1 MVGPPQC
8 SFARRVSCL
17 PFLLLLTLLPC
28 GMLRA
33 QSSTGQGSP
42 PQSEPARAAPAQ
54 TSPSNENAEVSSRD
68 TPATFKVRVNLV
80 LVRAVV
86 RDAQGNV
93 VGNLRKE
100 NFQLFDNSKPQVI
113 SAFSLETPESH
124 AALPVT
130 QASAGE
136 PEASPEAAAKVA
148 ARLPQRF
155 VAILFDDEHF
165 LMEDSVFVRNSAT
178 RLFGALA
185 PSDRVGVYTTS
196 GQISQEFTDNRELI
210 NKALSG
216 IIPRASFGGLDHGC
230 PEIGYYQADLIEVKR
245 DTQAL
250 GVATEDALQCAF
262 RGDRTMRAQAQSL
275 AESAAA
281 SALAAGDAHTEYTYR
296 HFEETIRRLSS
307 MPGQRIMIFVSP
319 GFIFST
325 YTVGPTDIIDRAT
338 RANIVI
344 NTLDARGLYTPDV
357 LGDIADP
364 PHDSFL
370 TRGFKASY
378 RIQSQSVQSQVL
390 GELAEGTGGTF
401 FHNRND
407 LDEGFRQAG
416 AAPPISYLLAFS
428 PQNLKLDGR
437 YHLLKVTLAN
447 KQKYNVQARRGYYAP
462 RTAADPAE
470 TAKREIEEALFSQDE
485 IRDLPVEL
493 HTQFFKKDEAEA
505 RLAVVTHLDLRGI
518 RFRKAA
524 GRNRDDLT
532 VATAIFDENGKFVTG
547 GEKVVEMRL
556 LDATYDRLGRS
567 GLTVK
572 SSFDVK
578 PGTYLVRQV
587 VRDAEGSQM
596 AARNGA
602 VVIPY

>member
-1 MVGPPQC
+1 MGGPPQY
-8 SFARRVSCL
+8 SLARRVSCL
-17 PFLLLLTLLPC
+17 LFLLLLLLLPC

-33 QSSTGQGSP
+33 QSSAGQENP
-42 PQSEPARAAPAQ
+42 PQSGATPAAPAQ
-54 TSPSNENAEVSSRD
+54 TLASGENAEVSSHD

-80 LVRAVV
+80 LVRVVV
-86 RDAQGNV
+86 RDALGKV
-93 VGNLRKE
+93 VGNLGKE
-100 NFQLFDNSKPQVI
+100 DFQLFDSGKPQVI

-124 AALPVT
+124 APLAMT
-130 QASAGE
+130 RASEGE
-136 PEASPEAAAKVA
+136 PEVSPELAAKTA
-148 ARLPQRF
+148 AGLPQRF

-165 LMEDSVFVRNSAT
+165 SMEDSVYVRSSAT
-178 RLFGALA
+178 RLFDALA
-185 PSDRVGVYTTS
+185 ASDRVGVYTTS
-196 GQISQEFTDNRELI
+196 GQVSQEFTNNRELI
-210 NKALSG
+210 SRALSG
-216 IIPRASFGGLDHGC
+216 IIPRASFGGADHGC

-245 DTQAL
+245 DPQAL
-250 GVATEDALQCAF
+250 AVATEDTIQCAF
-262 RGDRTMRAQAQSL
+262 RGDRTMKAQAESL

-281 SALAAGDAHTEYTYR
+281 NALAAGDSHTELTYR
-296 HFEETIRRLSS
+296 RFEEAIRRLAS

-319 GFIFST
+319 GFIPST
-325 YTVGPTDIIDRAT
+325 YTAGPTDLIDRAT

-344 NTLDARGLYTPDV
+344 NAMDARGLYTPDV

-364 PHDSFL
+364 PLDSFR
-370 TRGFKASY
+370 TRGFKATY
-378 RIQSQSVQSQVL
+378 RVLAQSVQAEVL
-390 GELAEGTGGTF
+390 GELADGTGGTF

-437 YHLLKVTLAN
+437 FHLLKVTLTN
-447 KQKYNVQARRGYYAP
+447 KQKYSVQARRGYYAP
-462 RTAADPAE
+462 RTAADPSE

-485 IRDLPVEL
+485 IRDLSAEL

-505 RLAVVTHLDLRGI
+505 RLAVLTHLDLKGI
-518 RFRKAA
+518 RFRKVE

-532 VATAIFDENGKFVTG
+532 LATAIFDENGKFVTG
-547 GEKVVEMRL
+547 GEKIVEMRL
-556 LDATYDRLGRS
+556 LDTTVERLGRS
-567 GLTVK
+567 GITVK

-587 VRDAEGSQM
+587 VRDSEGSQM

-602 VVIPY
+602 VIIPY

>member
-1 MVGPPQC
+1 MVASPQC
-8 SFARRVSCL
+8 SLARRVACL
-17 PFLLLLTLLPC
+17 FILILLPC

-33 QSSTGQGSP
+33 QSPTGQEAP
-42 PQSEPARAAPAQ
+42 PKIEPQRAAAAQ
-54 TSPSNENAEVSSRD
+54 TVSPNENAEVSSRD

-80 LVRAVV
+80 LVRVVV
-86 RDAQGNV
+86 RDAQGKV
-93 VGNLRKE
+93 VGTLRKE
-100 NFQLFDNSKPQVI
+100 DFQLFDNSKAQVV
-113 SAFSLETPESH
+113 SAFSVETPESH
-124 AALPVT
+124 AAVPVT
-130 QASAGE
+130 QASVGE
-136 PEASPEAAAKVA
+136 PEASSEAAARVA
-148 ARLPQRF
+148 ASLPQRF

-165 LMEDSVFVRNSAT
+165 LMEDSVFMRSSAA

-196 GQISQEFTDNRELI
+196 GQVSQEFTDNRELI
-210 NKALSG
+210 NRALTG
-216 IIPRASFGGLDHGC
+216 IVPRASFGGPEHGC

-245 DTQAL
+245 DAQAL
-250 GVATEDALQCAF
+250 AVATEDAVQCAF
-262 RGDRTMRAQAQSL
+262 NGNRTMTSQAQSL

-281 SALAAGDAHTEYTYR
+281 SALAAGDAHTEFTYR

-319 GFIFST
+319 GFIFSSF
-325 YTVGPTDIIDRAT
+325 TVGPTDIIDRAT

-344 NTLDARGLYTPDV
+344 NTLDARGLYAPDV

-364 PHDSFL
+364 PHDSVL

-378 RIQSQSVQSQVL
+378 RVQSQSVQSQVL
-390 GELAEGTGGTF
+390 GELADGTGGTF

-407 LDEGFRQAG
+407 VDEGFRQAG

-437 YHLLKVTLAN
+437 FHLLKVTLAN
-447 KQKYNVQARRGYYAP
+447 KQKYSVQARRGYYAP

-485 IRDLPVEL
+485 IHDLPVEL

-505 RLAVVTHLDLRGI
+505 RLAVLTHLDLRGI
-518 RFRKAA
+518 RFRKAE

-532 VATAIFDENGKFVTG
+532 VATAIFDENGKYVTG
-547 GEKVVEMRL
+547 DEKVVEMRL
-556 LDATYDRLGRS
+556 LDTTVDRLGRS

-602 VVIPY
+602 VIIPY

>member
-1 MVGPPQC
+1 MVGPLQY
-8 SFARRVSCL
+8 SLARRVGCL
-17 PFLLLLTLLPC
+17 PFLLSLLLLMC
-28 GMLRA
+28 EMLRA
-33 QSSTGQGSP
+33 QSSAGQENP
-42 PQSEPARAAPAQ
+42 PQSGASTAAPAQ
-54 TSPSNENAEVSSRD
+54 IPASSENAEVSSRD

-80 LVRAVV
+80 LVRVVV
-86 RDAQGNV
+86 RDAQGKIV
-93 VGNLRKE
+93 SNLGKE
-100 NFQLFDNSKPQVI
+100 NFQLFDNGKPQVI
-113 SAFSLETPESH
+113 SAFSAETPESH
-124 AALPVT
+124 ASLPVT

-136 PEASPEAAAKVA
+136 PEASPESAAKIA
-148 ARLPQRF
+148 AGLPQRF

-165 LMEDSVFVRNSAT
+165 SMEDSVYVRNSAT
-178 RLFGALA
+178 RLFDALA
-185 PSDRVGVYTTS
+185 ASDRVGVYTTS

-210 NKALSG
+210 NKALLG
-216 IIPRASFGGLDHGC
+216 IIPRASLGGPEHGC
-230 PEIGYYQADLIEVKR
+230 PEIGYYQADLIEVKQ
-245 DTQAL
+245 DVQAL
-250 GVATEDALQCAF
+250 AVATEDALQCAF
-262 RGDRTMRAQAQSL
+262 RGDRAMRAQAQSL
-275 AESAAA
+275 AQSAAA

-296 HFEETIRRLSS
+296 HFEETIRRLAS

-319 GFIFST
+319 GFIFPT

-344 NTLDARGLYTPDV
+344 NTMDARGLYAPDV

-370 TRGFKASY
+370 TRGVKGSFRVAA
-378 RIQSQSVQSQVL
+378 QSVQSLVL
-390 GELAEGTGGTF
+390 GELADGTGGTF
-401 FHNRND
+401 FNNRND

-416 AAPPISYLLAFS
+416 AAPPNSYLLAFS

-437 YHLLKVTLAN
+437 YHLLKVTLTS
-447 KQKYNVQARRGYYAP
+447 KQKYSVQARRGYYAP
-462 RTAADPAE
+462 RTASDPSE
-470 TAKREIEEALFSQDE
+470 TAKQEIEEALFSQDE
-485 IRDLPVEL
+485 MRDLSLDL

-505 RLAVVTHLDLRGI
+505 RLAVLTHLDLKGI
-518 RFRKAA
+518 RFRKVE

-532 VATAIFDENGKFVTG
+532 LATAIFDENGKFVTG

-556 LDATYDRLGRS
+556 LDTTVERLGRS
-567 GLTVK
+567 GITVK

-587 VRDAEGSQM
+587 VRDSEGSQM

>member
-1 MVGPPQC
+1 MVARSHC
-8 SFARRVSCL
+8 SFARRVSC
-17 PFLLLLTLLPC
+17 PTLLLILILLHC
-28 GMLRA
+28 VKLAA
-33 QSSTGQGSP
+33 QSPTSQEIP
-42 PQSEPARAAPAQ
+42 PKSEPAQAA
-54 TSPSNENAEVSSRD
+54 SPQKPSVDGNAEVSSYD

-80 LVRAVV
+80 LTRVVV
-86 RDAQGNV
+86 RDALGNT

-100 NFQLFDNSKPQVI
+100 DFQLFDNGKPQAI
-113 SAFSLETPESH
+113 SAFSVETPQSH

-130 QASAGE
+130 QASPGE
-136 PEASPEAAAKVA
+136 PEASPEAAAKIA

-155 VAILFDDEHF
+155 VAILFDDEH
-165 LMEDSVFVRNSAT
+165 LAMEDAVFVRSAAT

-185 PSDRVGVYTTS
+185 ASDRVGVYTTS
-196 GQISQEFTDNRELI
+196 GQVSEEFTDNRELI
-210 NKALSG
+210 NKALLG
-216 IIPRASFGGLDHGC
+216 IVPRASIGAEHGC

-250 GVATEDALQCAF
+250 AVATEDAVQCAF
-262 RGDRTMRAQAQSL
+262 GGNRTMMTQAQAL

-281 SALAAGDAHTEYTYR
+281 NVLAAGDAQTELTYR
-296 HFEETIRRLSS
+296 RFEEAIRRLAS
-307 MPGQRIMIFVSP
+307 MPGQRVMIFVSP

-325 YTVGPTDIIDRAT
+325 YTAGPTDIIDRAT

-344 NTLDARGLYTPDV
+344 NTMDARGLYAPDV

-364 PHDSFL
+364 PNDSVH

-378 RIQSQSVQSQVL
+378 RVVSQNVQSQVL
-390 GELAEGTGGTF
+390 GELADGTGGTY

-416 AAPPISYLLAFS
+416 AAPAISYLLAFS

-437 YHLLKVTLAN
+437 YHVLKVSLTN
-447 KQKYNVQARRGYYAP
+447 KQKYSVQARRGYYAP
-462 RTAADPAE
+462 RTAVDPVE

-485 IRDLPVEL
+485 IRDLPLEL
-493 HTQFFKKDEAEA
+493 HTQFFKKDETGA
-505 RLAVVTHLDLRGI
+505 RLAVVTRLDLKGI
-518 RFRKAA
+518 RFRKTE

-532 VATAIFDENGKFVTG
+532 VATAIFDENGKYVIG
-547 GEKVVEMRL
+547 GEKIVEMRL
-556 LDATYDRLGRS
+556 LDTTVDRLGRT
-567 GLTVK
+567 GITVK

-587 VRDAEGSQM
+587 VRDSEGAQM

>member
-1 MVGPPQC
+1 MVESPQC

-42 PQSEPARAAPAQ
+42 PQSEPAQAAPAQ
-54 TSPSNENAEVSSRD
+54 TPPSNENAEVSSRD

-80 LVRAVV
+80 LVRVVV
-86 RDAQGNV
+86 RDGQGNV
-93 VGNLRKE
+93 VGNLGKE
-100 NFQLFDNSKPQVI
+100 DFQLFDNSKPQVI

-124 AALPVT
+124 AAVPVT
-130 QASAGE
+130 LASAGE
-136 PEASPEAAAKVA
+136 PEVSPEAAAKVA

-165 LMEDSVFVRNSAT
+165 LMEDSVFVRSSAT

-210 NKALSG
+210 NKALLG
-216 IIPRASFGGLDHGC
+216 IIPRASFGGIEHGC

-262 RGDRTMRAQAQSL
+262 RGNRTMMSQAQSL

-281 SALAAGDAHTEYTYR
+281 SALAVGDAQTEYTYR
-296 HFEETIRRLSS
+296 HLEETIRRLSS

-319 GFIFST
+319 GFIFPT

-357 LGDIADP
+357 MGDIADP
-364 PHDSFL
+364 PVDSPL

-378 RIQSQSVQSQVL
+378 RVESQSMQSQVL
-390 GELAEGTGGTF
+390 GELADGTGGTF

-437 YHLLKVTLAN
+437 FHVLKVTLAN
-447 KQKYNVQARRGYYAP
+447 KRKYSVQARRGYYAP

-485 IRDLPVEL
+485 IHDLPAEL

-518 RFRKAA
+518 RFRKAE

-547 GEKVVEMRL
+547 GEKIVEMRL

-572 SSFDVK
+572 SSFDIK

-596 AARNGA
+596 AAKNGA

>member
-1 MVGPPQC
+1 MVAPPQC

-28 GMLRA
+28 GMLCA
-33 QSSTGQGSP
+33 QSSTGPGSP
-42 PQSEPARAAPAQ
+42 PQSEPAQAAPAQ
-54 TSPSNENAEVSSRD
+54 MPPSNENAEVSSRD

-80 LVRAVV
+80 LVRVVV

-93 VGNLRKE
+93 VGNLGKE
-100 NFQLFDNSKPQVI
+100 DFQLFDNSKPQVI
-113 SAFSLETPESH
+113 SAFSVETPESH
-124 AALPVT
+124 APLPVT
-130 QASAGE
+130 QASAEE
-136 PEASPEAAAKVA
+136 PEASPEAAKVA

-165 LMEDSVFVRNSAT
+165 LMEDAVFVRSSAT

-196 GQISQEFTDNRELI
+196 GQISQEFTGNRELI
-210 NKALSG
+210 NAALLG
-216 IIPRASFGGLDHGC
+216 IIPRASFGGPEHGC

-250 GVATEDALQCAF
+250 GVATEDALQCEFHGNRRMLTEA
-262 RGDRTMRAQAQSL
+262 RAL

-281 SALAAGDAHTEYTYR
+281 SALAAGDTHTEFTYR

-325 YTVGPTDIIDRAT
+325 YTAGPTDIIDRAT

-357 LGDIADP
+357 MGDIADP
-364 PHDSFL
+364 PQDSFL
-370 TRGFKASY
+370 TRGYKASY
-378 RIQSQSVQSQVL
+378 RVQSQSVQSQVL
-390 GELAEGTGGTF
+390 GELADGTGGTF

-505 RLAVVTHLDLRGI
+505 RLAVVTHLDLRGM
-518 RFRKAA
+518 RFRKAE

-532 VATAIFDENGKFVTG
+532 VATVIFDENGKYVTG
-547 GEKVVEMRL
+547 GEKIVQMRL
-556 LDATYDRLGRS
+556 LDTTFDRLGRS
-567 GLTVK
+567 GITVK

>member
-1 MVGPPQC
+1 MVAPPQC
-8 SFARRVSCL
+8 SFARRVAC
-17 PFLLLLTLLPC
+17 LLLLILLPC

-33 QSSTGQGSP
+33 QSSTGQETP
-42 PQSEPARAAPAQ
+42 AKIEPQQAAPAQ
-54 TSPSNENAEVSSRD
+54 TASPNENAEVSSRD

-80 LVRAVV
+80 LVRVVV

-100 NFQLFDNSKPQVI
+100 DFQLFDNSKPQVI

-130 QASAGE
+130 QTSVGE
-136 PEASPEAAAKVA
+136 PEASAEAAAKVA

-165 LMEDSVFVRNSAT
+165 LMEDSVFVRSSAT

-210 NKALSG
+210 NTALLG
-216 IIPRASFGGLDHGC
+216 IVPRSEFGGPDHGC

-250 GVATEDALQCAF
+250 AATEDALQCAF
-262 RGDRTMRAQAQSL
+262 RGDRTMRTQAQSL

-281 SALAAGDAHTEYTYR
+281 SALAAGDERTEYTYR
-296 HFEETIRRLSS
+296 HFEETIRWLSS

-325 YTVGPTDIIDRAT
+325 YTAGPTDIIDRAT

-344 NTLDARGLYTPDV
+344 NTMDARGLYTPDV

-364 PHDSFL
+364 PHDSFRA
-370 TRGFKASY
+370 RGFKASY
-378 RIQSQSVQSQVL
+378 RVQTQSVQSQVL
-390 GELAEGTGGTF
+390 GELADGTGGTF

-428 PQNLKLDGR
+428 PQNLKLNGR

-493 HTQFFKKDEAEA
+493 HTQFFKKDETEA
-505 RLAVVTHLDLRGI
+505 RLAVLTHLDLRGI
-518 RFRKAA
+518 HFRKAE

-532 VATAIFDENGKFVTG
+532 LATAIFDENGKFVTG

-556 LDATYDRLGRS
+556 LDTTVDRLGRS